1 MKHHNY
7 FVYITTN
14 PNRNALYVGVT
25 NFLEQRL
32 IEHYLNKGKARS
44 FAGKYYCYNLI
55 YYERH
60 TYIIN
65 AIAREK
71 QIKRWSRNKKMDL
84 IKIEN
89 PKLEF
94 LNWTIM
100 QWVPNENWVSRSASN
115 NK

>member
-1 MKHHNY
+1 MNHHNY
-7 FVYITTN
+7 FVYIITN
-14 PNRNALYVGVT
+14 PNRTALYVGVT

-60 TYIIN
+60 TYINN

-89 PKLEF
+89 PKLAF

-100 QWVPNENWVSRSASN
+100 QWVPNENWVSRTTSN
-115 NK
+115 N